1 MIVYNY
7 DADLEVSDT
16 CVRSSLLS
24 WVEYATAWIYDKFIV
39 QFAEVK
45 LFTIDTCSSAKCT
58 ISHIHSGYKKQQ
70 LPNFS
75 K

>member
-24 WVEYATAWIYDKFIV
+24 WVDDRNHTDPAMTCHLVKDTLFILYMLYQNIYSLLTANM
-39 QFAEVK
+39 
-45 LFTIDTCSSAKCT
+45 
-58 ISHIHSGYKKQQ
+58 ISRC
-70 LPNFS
+70 L
-75 K
+75 